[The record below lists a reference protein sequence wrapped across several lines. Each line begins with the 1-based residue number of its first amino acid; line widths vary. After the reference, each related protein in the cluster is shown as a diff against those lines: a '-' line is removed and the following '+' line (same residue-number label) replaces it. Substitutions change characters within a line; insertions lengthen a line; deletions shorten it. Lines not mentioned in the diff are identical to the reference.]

1 MDLLAVKK
9 RSCFLFA
16 VSDVP
21 PVRTRLF
28 FYRFVLAIICCCLST
43 GRAHC
48 EPPRTAPAKP
58 AQAKTPALIPAP
70 APSVEKS
77 KAHVAGL
84 SSPEGILGYSLG
96 LSIGNRII
104 ADFKAQGVILDPA
117 GLACGLADAILG
129 TKPQIKESTMTESL
143 QAFERVMKDKAKEQ
157 EKMFAIQSADAAKRN
172 IVTAKKFLTDNS
184 KKPGVTNLPS
194 GLQYEVLKHGTG
206 AKPLSSDTVSTRYRG
221 THLNGTQFDGTEPNG
236 EPAIF
241 PIEGVVLAWQE
252 AIPLMAVGS
261 QWKLYVPPDLAY
273 GVRGSPPDI
282 EPNEMLI
289 FEIELVAIVPAP
301 VTDR

>member
-21 PVRTRLF
+21 PVHSSF

-70 APSVEKS
+70 ASSVEKS

-172 IVTAKKFLTDNS
+172 IVTAKVFDRQC
-184 KKPGVTNLPS
+184 KKSRV
-194 GLQYEVLKHGTG
+194 
-206 AKPLSSDTVSTRYRG
+206 
-221 THLNGTQFDGTEPNG
+221 
-236 EPAIF
+236 
-241 PIEGVVLAWQE
+241 
-252 AIPLMAVGS
+252 
-261 QWKLYVPPDLAY
+261 
-273 GVRGSPPDI
+273 
-282 EPNEMLI
+282 
-289 FEIELVAIVPAP
+289 
-301 VTDR
+301 